1 MPSAAV
7 LIVPTIAG
15 LTTNSTC
22 ARVSHL
28 DAAASDSVIAT
39 GPGYYAALHECG
51 CRGATDRVAAG
62 RPPGIDEEENRS
74 YRPTWM
80 LCREQRACHD
90 AAVGNLEFGN
100 LQ

>member
-62 RPPGIDEEENRS
+62 RPPGIDEEEN
-74 YRPTWM
+74 
-80 LCREQRACHD
+80 
-90 AAVGNLEFGN
+90 
-100 LQ
+100 